1 MKDSKCYIALS
12 FLDKKELKELDD
24 FVQSPFFNKEKPV
37 IRLYQWMKNHFDRT
51 TRRPLTRRTA
61 YIKVYPDKPIPKN
74 SLNDKESYTLNIVLS
89 KLTKLIFRFMEW
101 KEKERNEAYSK
112 HLLLQSFLTR
122 NATELF
128 RQHLSQVYPV
138 SNASTKIS
146 PNTYHDQFLLEYD
159 YSRWNLLQKN
169 NIQKRDNLQAVSDNL
184 TLYYLTRQFQLIFEM
199 LSMRRTYKTSYNLD
213 FLDALFEIAKLPQ
226 FNTSPLVQVY
236 IVAAQMVKDEDTYHF
251 EQFKQL
257 LLLHNDS
264 IDTKSKNDLYVLAT
278 NFCTRRVIAGKI
290 EYLEE
295 LFLLY
300 KTMSE
305 KNLLVEG
312 EYIPVDKMKNIISVG
327 CKLEH
332 FDWTQQLIED
342 SKERIAPRFRD
353 SVYSFG
359 LGLINFYKGNL
370 NEAISHLIRVEDIDI
385 NYHLSGRFVMMKAYY
400 DLDEDYS
407 ERTEQIF
414 KSFIAY
420 IKQNKVISSVNKE
433 GYTNFTKT
441 LVSLYRIKHFV
452 GKRSL
457 EVVENRLNS
466 YARTS
471 DKRWLLEK
479 IGELKETTKLK
490 RVV

>member
-1 MKDSKCYIALS
+1 MNDSKCYIALS

-24 FVQSPFFNKEKPV
+24 FVQSPFFNKEKPL
-37 IRLYQWMKNHFDRT
+37 IRLYQWMKKHFERT

-61 YIKVYPDKPIPKN
+61 YIRAYPDKPTPDN

-112 HLLLQSFLTR
+112 HLLLQSFLNR

-128 RQHLSQVYPV
+128 RQHLSQVYPI
-138 SNASTKIS
+138 SHSSAKIS

-184 TLYYLTRQFQLIFEM
+184 TLYYLTYQFQLVFEM
-199 LSMRRTYKTSYNLD
+199 LSMQRTYKTDYKLH
-213 FLDALFEIAKLPQ
+213 FLNDLFSIASLPQ
-226 FNTSPLVQVY
+226 FSSSPLVETYMTAV
-236 IVAAQMVKDEDTYHF
+236 QMVKDEDTYYF
-251 EQFKQL
+251 EKLKEL
-257 LLLHNDS
+257 LLTYASNIS
-264 IDTKSKNDLYVLAT
+264 FNAQNDLYILAT
-278 NFCTRRVIAGKI
+278 NFCTRRIIAGQP

-305 KNLLVEG
+305 KNLLIEG

-327 CKLEH
+327 SKLEH
-332 FDWTQQLIED
+332 FDWTQQLIEENR
-342 SKERIAPRFRD
+342 ERIAPRFRD
-353 SVYSFG
+353 SVHNFG
-359 LGLINFYKGNL
+359 LGLIHFYKGNL

-441 LVSLYRIKHFV
+441 LVSLYRIKHLV

-457 EVVENRLNS
+457 EVVENRLNT

-471 DKRWLLEK
+471 DKIWLLEK
-479 IGELKETTKLK
+479 IQELKKG
-490 RVV
+490 R